1 MNQENKETRT
11 IVNEMRTAL
20 DSDGKKMI
28 VGYAAR
34 FNSETELSRGIFEK
48 VLPGAFDNV
57 LDQDVRALFN
67 HDPNIILGRTKSGT
81 LKLSVDDKGL
91 KYEIIPPDTGVA
103 RDLLESIAR
112 GDVSQS
118 SFGFKIK
125 EDSWTDRADGTFT
138 RSIKSV
144 SKLFDISPVTYPAY
158 EDTAVAL
165 RSKEQ
170 WTKNKHRSD
179 LVAVELEILTNSI

>member
-1 MNQENKETRT
+1 
-11 IVNEMRTAL
+11 
-20 DSDGKKMI
+20 MI
-28 VGYAAR
+28 
-34 FNSETELSRGIFEK
+34 SEIEK
-48 VLPGAFDNV
+48 
-57 LDQDVRALFN
+57 
-67 HDPNIILGRTKSGT
+67 I
-81 LKLSVDDKGL
+81 
-91 KYEIIPPDTGVA
+91 
-103 RDLLESIAR
+103 
-112 GDVSQS
+112 
-118 SFGFKIK
+118 GFKIK

-144 SKLFDISPVTYPAY
+144 SRLFDISPVTYPAY